1 VREVPHRVIRELG
14 SLGLFLVRE
23 VRVYLG
29 FGFFERVLVPLL

>member
-1 VREVPHRVIRELG
+1 VPNRIIRERVFSRFILG
-14 SLGLFLVRE
+14 ERE